1 MNRGKCQP
9 QPPQCVARCPS
20 SLPPGQT
27 PPPPFHSQTCER
39 CNQWFMRQFSGGVVA
54 AAAGRTEAFVPLCE
68 SAYARRQINEQI
80 THNTMQWQ
88 WKRRA
93 AVTCDLSEK
102 FAVGCE
108 ILKQC
113 YRLTQPPPA
122 GVQREPGNTEGATL
136 KRTASPQRI
145 MYVRP
150 QPLPLPFLCPRHF
163 TLPAGGISLSALL
176 TLPPSLTRLSVI
188 QTFNPKG
195 IINK

>member
-1 MNRGKCQP
+1 
-9 QPPQCVARCPS
+9 
-20 SLPPGQT
+20 
-27 PPPPFHSQTCER
+27 
-39 CNQWFMRQFSGGVVA
+39 MRQFSSGVVA

-102 FAVGCE
+102 FALGCE

-136 KRTASPQRI
+136 KDGVAACMSGLSRCHSLFCVHGT
-145 MYVRP
+145 
-150 QPLPLPFLCPRHF
+150 LHFLLAGSAYPRF
-163 TLPAGGISLSALL
+163 
-176 TLPPSLTRLSVI
+176 
-188 QTFNPKG
+188 
-195 IINK
+195 